1 VASHAGKREQRG
13 GGYVAAW
20 ERVLTDLVRQRGT
33 ALKRYGYL
41 LCGDRGEA
49 EDLVQDALV
58 RTFTS
63 TRRFEVAQVEP
74 YVRKV
79 MLNLYLDRA
88 RRRTVWQRLLPLV
101 APTPPPDRL
110 AESDVSHD
118 VHRALMALPPRQR
131 ACVVLRYYFDLPV
144 LECADAL
151 GLSTGA
157 VKRYLSESR
166 ARLAER
172 LGSPSH
178 AKEDGYA
185 AS

>member
-1 VASHAGKREQRG
+1 M
-13 GGYVAAW
+13 AAW
-20 ERVLTDLVRQRGT
+20 ERVLTELVQQRGT

-63 TRRFEVAQVEP
+63 ARRFEVAQIEQ
-74 YVRKV
+74 YVRKI
-79 MLNLYLDRA
+79 MLNLYLDRV
-88 RRRTVWQRLLPLV
+88 RRHTVWQRLLPRI
-101 APTPPPDRL
+101 APAPPSDRL
-110 AESDVSHD
+110 ADSDTSHD
-118 VHRALMALPPRQR
+118 VQRALMALSPRQR
-131 ACVVLRYYFDLPV
+131 ACVVLHYYLDLSV

-151 GLSTGA
+151 GLSAGA